1 MASSNASLS
10 HRIVDSGRTLVQTA
24 FSNLASD
31 SAIHPPLG
39 SKHMHASG
47 FAHSPRA
54 IIPTDFSRN
63 ASAERFSGESFR
75 SASGSVRRVENEY
88 EDFVSGFALSTSSMT
103 GAEIIHGW
111 LEIGEDCQ
119 VHTGWETLA
128 AREQPIIQY
137 TTHQG
142 SLANNTASTWERTSQ
157 GEVVYRPDGQPEW
170 RWRHEWR
177 RIDVEPTQEPRV
189 ASELATFSSHLGIES
204 RALRCDQSSALA
216 RLHQVKQHLAFS
228 PSPDGTN
235 PWLQHWY
242 AGRQGRCDWPQDD
255 VFRSACDTSK
265 EEPVSYSF
273 DCHHRGCHHT
283 LLRINENL
291 TSEIRQRLCVHD
303 ECSYISET
311 VESWLRHITSPHHPH
326 HPHQLQ
332 SEMPKDIKND
342 RQSPLLAPQRESE
355 ADR

>member
-1 MASSNASLS
+1 MASSNAGLS
-10 HRIVDSGRTLVQTA
+10 QRIVDSGRTLVQTA

-31 SAIHPPLG
+31 SAIHPPFG
-39 SKHMHASG
+39 SKHAPSG
-47 FAHSPRA
+47 FANSLRA

-63 ASAERFSGESFR
+63 ASAEGFSGESFR

-88 EDFVSGFALSTSSMT
+88 EDFVSGFASSTSSSMT

-119 VHTGWETLA
+119 VHTGWETLP
-128 AREQPIIQY
+128 AREQPIIY
-137 TTHQG
+137 THQG
-142 SLANNTASTWERTSQ
+142 SLANTASTWERTSQ
-157 GEVVYRPDGQPEW
+157 GEVVYLPDGRPEW

-177 RIDVEPTQEPRV
+177 RIDVEHTQEPRV
-189 ASELATFSSHLGIES
+189 ASELAKFSSHLGIES
-204 RALRCDQSSALA
+204 RAPRCDQSSALA

-242 AGRQGRCDWPQDD
+242 AGRQGRCDWTQDD

-265 EEPVSYSF
+265 EEPECYSF
-273 DCHHRGCHHT
+273 DCHQRGCHHT

-303 ECSYISET
+303 ECSHISET
-311 VESWLRHITSPHHPH
+311 AESWLRHITSPHH
-326 HPHQLQ
+326 HQLQ
-332 SEMPKDIKND
+332 SEMLKDIKD
-342 RQSPLLAPQRESE
+342 DGQSRLLASQRESE